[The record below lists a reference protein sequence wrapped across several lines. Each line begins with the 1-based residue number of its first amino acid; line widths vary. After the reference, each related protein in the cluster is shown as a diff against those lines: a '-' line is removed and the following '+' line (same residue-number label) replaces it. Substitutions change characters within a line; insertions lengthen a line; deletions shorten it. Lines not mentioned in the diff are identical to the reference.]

1 MTGEVNGPGAY
12 PLLPNMTVL
21 QALTGARGFTQ
32 FARTKKIYVL
42 RSEGGK
48 QVKHPFNY
56 NEVVKG
62 THGEDNIVLQP
73 GDTIVVP

>member
-1 MTGEVNGPGAY
+1 MIPPGAF

-21 QALTGARGFTQ
+21 QAVTSAGGFTQ

-42 RSEGGK
+42 RTETGK
-48 QVKHPFNY
+48 QVKYPFNY
-56 NEVVKG
+56 NDVVKG
-62 THGEDNIVLQP
+62 NHQEQNIALQS

>member
-1 MTGEVNGPGAY
+1 VTRPGAY

-21 QALTGARGFTQ
+21 QALTSASGFTQ

-42 RSEGGK
+42 RNEGGK
-48 QVKHPFNY
+48 QVKYPFNY

-62 THGEDNIVLQP
+62 KMSEDNIMLQS